1 MEKLIIYLN
10 DFLYLK
16 TVKQYIDVNCIDKD
30 YVIFDDVEAVIGEL
44 MFEDH
49 EIIVF
54 DYHNDVNLIDSLKM
68 MEDSITS
75 IKVFCKNIE
84 TAKQYI
90 PLTEDIQIIPD
101 PIDITVWL
109 YNHVAFSLGNALS
122 VKEIGEEI
130 LTNDL
135 IPIEGEN
142 EGVLF
147 NTIIKAYEDVDIVQI
162 NLQNVLNMAAH
173 CLSSKNTDVT
183 DVYTEAQ
190 SCCGNDSEHYD
201 KESADADYYYTE
213 ELIYNPT
220 SEETNPS
227 NIPTSNSPSTQTSE
241 EPDTS
246 DSPSTSNIPTSNSSN
261 TSNTQTSEEP
271 DTSNTQTSEELDT
284 HNSKVIEEH
293 NHSNTQTIEEPVN
306 LTTVEEVDSIT
317 NIVNKIIEETKYN
330 NEIVINNG
338 VVDNI
343 LYDDEVQMPLDDI
356 TSFVEKI
363 TAGDPNDA
371 DTIAIHSNEEYKIK
385 GVVVEDDIKLNP
397 VVLVNDEEAELTV
410 EPPINSDNCNSSEIR
425 RFKPSFAQSY
435 TVSENDDNI
444 ESCKVDN
451 KSNEPEK
458 YHFKP
463 SYAQHTCVSNSTD
476 ISESNLSSQI
486 NTQDTSES
494 DSISTSESLE
504 SIEKNKKSTKSKKS
518 GGFFGLFKSKKLKE
532 TNLEVSSG
540 NNKTDDNSGNASR
553 LSSIRKKK
561 LIQYVSEK
569 DYFEKV
575 YPERDISQQVNEYLT
590 QKNNSNLSA
599 RLEDYLLR
607 DNLINEEEYLIF
619 MREYLKKPVLL
630 LDELFDRE
638 IIFDNYDKETCKLLN
653 IVEVESKNGNR
664 TIVIS
669 ADDTKSKSHI
679 TTINKGHNDLNI
691 IYTMKSYMEKRIQK
705 EGD

>member
-16 TVKQYIDVNCIDKD
+16 TVKQYIDVNRIDKN

-162 NLQNVLNMAAH
+162 NLQNVLNMTAH
-173 CLSSKNTDVT
+173 CLSSKNTCVT

-190 SCCGNDSEHYD
+190 SCCDNDSENYD
-201 KESADADYYYTE
+201 KESTDVDYYTE
-213 ELIYNPT
+213 ELIYNPISKESNT
-220 SEETNPS
+220 TTSNSPISEESDTSNSKVTEEPNTS
-227 NIPTSNSPSTQTSE
+227 NIPISEEPSPSNSPSTSISE
-241 EPDTS
+241 EPNTS
-246 DSPSTSNIPTSNSSN
+246 STPNSLITSNI
-261 TSNTQTSEEP
+261 QTI
-271 DTSNTQTSEELDT
+271 EELDT
-284 HNSKVIEEH
+284 PNS
-293 NHSNTQTIEEPVN
+293 QTIEETAN
-306 LTTVEEVDSIT
+306 STTVEEIDSIT
-317 NIVNKIIEETKYN
+317 NIVNKIIEETKSN
-330 NEIVINNG
+330 NEIGINND

-371 DTIAIHSNEEYKIK
+371 DTIAIHSNEEDKIK

-410 EPPINSDNCNSSEIR
+410 E
-425 RFKPSFAQSY
+425 SY
-435 TVSENDDNI
+435 TVLENDNNI

-451 KSNEPEK
+451 KSNESERPS
-458 YHFKP
+458 FKP
-463 SYAQHTCVSNSTD
+463 SYATHTCASNSTG
-476 ISESNLSSQI
+476 ISESNSEDIPNTPSKI
-486 NTQDTSES
+486 NTPDTSES
-494 DSISTSESLE
+494 NSTSISESLE
-504 SIEKNKKSTKSKKS
+504 SIEKNKKSTKEKKS
-518 GGFFGLFKSKKLKE
+518 GGFFGLFKSKKSKE
-532 TNLEVSSG
+532 SKPDITSD
-540 NNKTDDNSGNASR
+540 NNKTDDNSGNAGG

-561 LIQYVSEK
+561 LIQYVSEE

-607 DNLINEEEYLIF
+607 DNVINEKEYLIF

-653 IVEVESKNGNR
+653 IIEVESKNGNR